1 MTTPTQVREAHD
13 AGTRRGFLLLGG
25 PHGHGLRPAVP
36 RAPAAARLVRAAHLR
51 RLRALRGHPAR
62 FGPTVLFAAL
72 PTLGRDAVSPA
83 AAAALFTAL
92 AVTALTVTT
101 PVHQKG

>member
-1 MTTPTQVREAHD
+1 M
-13 AGTRRGFLLLGG
+13 
-25 PHGHGLRPAVP
+25 
-36 RAPAAARLVRAAHLR
+36 
-51 RLRALRGHPAR
+51 
-62 FGPTVLFAAL
+62 LFAAL